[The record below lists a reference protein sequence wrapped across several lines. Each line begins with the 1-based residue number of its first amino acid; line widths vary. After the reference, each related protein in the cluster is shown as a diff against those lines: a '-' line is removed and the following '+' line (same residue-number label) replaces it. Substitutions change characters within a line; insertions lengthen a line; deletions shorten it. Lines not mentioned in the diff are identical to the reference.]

1 MKYFIYTNHQLE
13 EVASMYYEVWH
24 SLFAHEYMLEDY
36 VYVGSDA
43 VHYLETM
50 YVGALDKDEWDEPL
64 PFVIF
69 YGRDILTV
77 TDNGIEVEVEN
88 DILYFASYE
97 EMVAGRERE
106 IRDFMDKI

>member
-1 MKYFIYTNHQLE
+1 MKYFIYTNHHLE
-13 EVASMYYEVWH
+13 EVGSSYYEVWH

-69 YGRDILTV
+69 YDRDILTV
-77 TDNGIEVEVEN
+77 TDNGIDWRWRMIFYPE
-88 DILYFASYE
+88 
-97 EMVAGRERE
+97 
-106 IRDFMDKI
+106 